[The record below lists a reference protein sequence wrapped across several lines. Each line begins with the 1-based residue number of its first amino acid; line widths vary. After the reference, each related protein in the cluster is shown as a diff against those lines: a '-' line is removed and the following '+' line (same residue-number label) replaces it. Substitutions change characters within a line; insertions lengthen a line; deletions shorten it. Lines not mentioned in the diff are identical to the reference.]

1 MRERVRPA
9 GAAVTR
15 VRFLGPDT
23 DAYVASVERHARE
36 FEERS
41 GIELEVRIVPS
52 DLYFSNRIEHL
63 LDGDGAADV
72 FMSGPVL
79 LWEHVGSGFV
89 QPLDDLLER
98 ASDTYDPDDFV
109 APLVRC
115 NRWSGRFGDPLGE
128 GPLLEIPVNCESYN
142 LAFVPEVLDRAGV
155 EVPGTWEQYFAT
167 ARRVVERTNGQVRG
181 FAQRGTGAWHTMYTG
196 FATQLW
202 SYGARDFVDGRCAIA
217 SPESVRATTDFLAAL
232 GDAGPTDWPDQRWYE
247 LAMDF
252 GRGRY
257 GLIVDSDHYVAFF
270 EDPSTSELA
279 GDIGYAL
286 PPVGPTGERRPNLW
300 TWSVVMNSRAR
311 DRDAAWRFVEWATGG
326 EFLHRSTFEGNMNPT
341 RRSIW
346 DDERFRAHTAS
357 WGAFHDVARTLIE
370 HEAAVLV
377 TPAPNYIAIATR
389 WVEAL
394 LDAFAGR
401 AAVEDALVA
410 AAADIDALT

>member
-1 MRERVRPA
+1 M
-9 GAAVTR
+9 TR

-63 LDGDGAADV
+63 LDGDDAADV

-79 LWEHVGSGFV
+79 LWEHLASGFV
-89 QPLDDLLER
+89 QPLDDLLEQ
-98 ASDTYDPDDFV
+98 ASDTYDADDFFE
-109 APLVRC
+109 PLVRC
-115 NRWSGRFGDPLGE
+115 NRWTGRFGDPLGD

-142 LAFVPEVLDRAGV
+142 LAYVPEVLDRAGV
-155 EVPGTWEQYFAT
+155 DVPGTWEQYFAT
-167 ARRVVERTNGQVRG
+167 ARRVVERTNGEVRG

-270 EDPSTSELA
+270 EDPATSELA
-279 GDIGYAL
+279 GGIGYAL
-286 PPVGPTGERRPNLW
+286 PPVGPTGERQPNLW

-311 DRDAAWRFVEWATGG
+311 DRDAAWRFVEWATGA

-377 TPAPNYIAIATR
+377 TPAPNYIAVATR

-401 AAVEDALVA
+401 ADVEEALVA

>member
-1 MRERVRPA
+1 
-9 GAAVTR
+9 VTR

-63 LDGDGAADV
+63 LDGDDAADV

-79 LWEHVGSGFV
+79 LWEHLASGFV

-98 ASDTYDPDDFV
+98 ASGTYDADDFFE
-109 APLVRC
+109 PLVRC
-115 NRWSGRFGDPLGE
+115 NRWTGRFGDPLGD

-142 LAFVPEVLDRAGV
+142 LAYVPEVLDRAGV
-155 EVPGTWEQYFAT
+155 DVPGTWEQYFAT
-167 ARRVVERTNGQVRG
+167 ARRVVERTNGDVRG
-181 FAQRGTGAWHTMYTG
+181 FAQRGTRAWHTMYTG

-202 SYGARDFVDGRCAIA
+202 SYGARDFVDGRCALA

-232 GDAGPTDWPDQRWYE
+232 GDAGPTDWLDQRWYE

-270 EDPSTSELA
+270 EDPATSDLA
-279 GDIGYAL
+279 GGIGYAL
-286 PPVGPTGERRPNLW
+286 PPVGPTGERQPNLW
-300 TWSVVMNSRAR
+300 TWSMVMNSHAR
-311 DRDAAWRFVEWATGG
+311 DRHTAWRFVEWATGA

-394 LDAFAGR
+394 LDAYAGR
-401 AAVEDALVA
+401 ADVEEALVA

>member
-1 MRERVRPA
+1 
-9 GAAVTR
+9 
-15 VRFLGPDT
+15 
-23 DAYVASVERHARE
+23 
-36 FEERS
+36 
-41 GIELEVRIVPS
+41 
-52 DLYFSNRIEHL
+52 
-63 LDGDGAADV
+63 
-72 FMSGPVL
+72 MSGPVL
-79 LWEHVGSGFV
+79 LWEHLASGFV

-98 ASDTYDPDDFV
+98 ASGTYDVDDFFE
-109 APLVRC
+109 PLVRC
-115 NRWSGRFGDPLGE
+115 NRWTGRFGDPLGE

-142 LAFVPEVLDRAGV
+142 LAYVPEVLDRAGV

-167 ARRVVERTNGQVRG
+167 ARRVVERTNGEVRG
-181 FAQRGTGAWHTMYTG
+181 FAQRGTRAWHTMYTG

-202 SYGARDFVDGRCAIA
+202 SYGARDFVDGRCALA

-232 GDAGPTDWPDQRWYE
+232 GEAGPTDWLEQRWYE

-252 GRGRY
+252 ARGRY

-270 EDPSTSELA
+270 EDPATSPLA
-279 GDIGYAL
+279 GGIGYAL
-286 PPVGPTGERRPNLW
+286 PPVGPTGERQPNLW
-300 TWSVVMNSRAR
+300 TWSVVMNTRAR
-311 DRDAAWRFVEWATGG
+311 DRDTAWRFIEWATGA
-326 EFLHRSTFEGNMNPT
+326 EFLHRSTFKGNMNPT

-370 HEAAVLV
+370 HEAAVRV

-401 AAVEDALVA
+401 ADVEEALVT

>member
-1 MRERVRPA
+1 MRERVPPA
-9 GAAVTR
+9 GGAVTR

-41 GIELEVRIVPS
+41 NIELEVRIVPS

-63 LDGDGAADV
+63 LDGDDAADV

-79 LWEHVGSGFV
+79 LWEHLGSGFV
-89 QPLDDLLER
+89 QPLDDLLEQ
-98 ASDTYDPDDFV
+98 ASDTYDADDFFE
-109 APLVRC
+109 PLLRC
-115 NRWSGRFGDPLGE
+115 NRWTGRFGDPLGD

-142 LAFVPEVLDRAGV
+142 LAYVPEVLDRAGV

-167 ARRVVERTNGQVRG
+167 ARRVVERTNGEVRG

-217 SPESVRATTDFLAAL
+217 SPESVRVTTDFLAAL

-279 GDIGYAL
+279 GGIGYAL

-311 DRDAAWRFVEWATGG
+311 DRDAAWRFVEWATGA

-370 HEAAVLV
+370 REAAVLV
-377 TPAPNYIAIATR
+377 TPAPNYIAIAAR

-401 AAVEDALVA
+401 ADVEEALVD

>member
-1 MRERVRPA
+1 M
-9 GAAVTR
+9 TS

-23 DAYVASVERHARE
+23 DAYVASVERHRSE
-36 FEERS
+36 FVERT
-41 GIELEVRIVPS
+41 GIDLDVRIVPS

-63 LDGDGAADV
+63 LDGDDAADV

-79 LWEHVGSGFV
+79 LWEHLASGFV

-98 ASDTYDPDDFV
+98 ASDTYDADDFV
-109 APLVRC
+109 EPLLSC
-115 NRWSGRFGDPLGE
+115 NRWSGRFGDPLGT

-142 LAFVPEVLDRAGV
+142 LAYVPEVLERAGL
-155 EVPGTWEQYFAT
+155 EAPGTWDAYFAA
-167 ARRVVERTNGQVRG
+167 ARRVVERTNGEVRG

-202 SYGARDFVDGRCAIA
+202 SYGGRDFVDGRCAIA
-217 SPESVRATTDFLAAL
+217 SPASVRATAEFLTAL
-232 GDAGPTDWPDQRWYE
+232 RQAGPADWPEQRWYE

-270 EDPSTSELA
+270 EDPATSELA
-279 GDIGYAL
+279 GRIEYAL
-286 PPVGPTGERRPNLW
+286 PPVGPTGQRRPNLW
-300 TWSVVMNSRAR
+300 TWSVVMNTRVR
-311 DRDAAWRFVEWATGG
+311 DRGAAWQFVEWATGA
-326 EFLHRSTFEGNMNPT
+326 EFLLRSTFEGNMNPT

-346 DDERFRAHTAS
+346 DDEGFQGHTSS
-357 WGAFHDVARTLIE
+357 WGAFHEVARTLIE
-370 HEAAVLV
+370 SEASVLV
-377 TPAPNYIAIATR
+377 TPAPNYLAVATR

-401 AAVEDALVA
+401 AEVDEALSA
-410 AAADIDALT
+410 AAADIDALM

>member
-1 MRERVRPA
+1 M
-9 GAAVTR
+9 TR

-63 LDGDGAADV
+63 LDGDDAADV

-79 LWEHVGSGFV
+79 LWEHLASGFV

-98 ASDTYDPDDFV
+98 ASGPYDADDFFE
-109 APLVRC
+109 PLLRC
-115 NRWSGRFGDPLGE
+115 NRWTGRFGDPLGD

-142 LAFVPEVLDRAGV
+142 LAYVPEVLDRSGV
-155 EVPGTWEQYFAT
+155 DVPGTWEQYFAT
-167 ARRVVERTNGQVRG
+167 ARRVVERTNGEVRG

-202 SYGARDFVDGRCAIA
+202 SYGARDFVDGRCALA
-217 SPESVRATTDFLAAL
+217 SPESVRATADFLAAL
-232 GDAGPTDWPDQRWYE
+232 GDAGPTNWLEQRWYE

-270 EDPSTSELA
+270 EDPATSDLA
-279 GDIGYAL
+279 GGIGYAL
-286 PPVGPTGERRPNLW
+286 PPVGPTGERQPNLW

-311 DRDAAWRFVEWATGG
+311 DRDTAWRFVEWATGA

-357 WGAFHDVARTLIE
+357 WGAFHEVARTLIE

-377 TPAPNYIAIATR
+377 TPAPNYLAIATR

-401 AAVEDALVA
+401 ADVEEALVA

>member
-1 MRERVRPA
+1 M
-9 GAAVTR
+9 TR

-23 DAYVASVERHARE
+23 DAYVASVERHAPE
-36 FEERS
+36 FEERT
-41 GIELEVRIVPS
+41 GIELDVRIVPS

-63 LDGDGAADV
+63 LDGDEAADV
-72 FMSGPVL
+72 YMSGPVL
-79 LWEHVGSGFV
+79 LWEHLAAGFV

-98 ASDTYDPDDFV
+98 ASDTYHADDFFE
-109 APLVRC
+109 PLVRC
-115 NRWSGRFGDPLGE
+115 NRWTGRFGDPLGE

-142 LAFVPEVLDRAGV
+142 LAYVPEVLDRVGV

-167 ARRVVERTNGQVRG
+167 ARRVVERTNGEVRG

-202 SYGARDFVDGRCAIA
+202 SYGACDFVDGRCAIA

-232 GDAGPTDWPDQRWYE
+232 RDAGPTGWPDQRWYE

-270 EDPSTSELA
+270 EDASTSELA
-279 GDIGYAL
+279 GAIGYAP

-300 TWSVVMNSRAR
+300 TWSVVMNSRAG
-311 DRDAAWRFVEWATGG
+311 DRDAAWRFVEWATGA
-326 EFLHRSTFEGNMNPT
+326 EFLLRSTFEGNMNPT
-341 RRSIW
+341 RRGIW

-377 TPAPNYIAIATR
+377 TPARNYIAIATR

-394 LDAFAGR
+394 LDAFGGR
-401 AAVEDALVA
+401 APVEDALVA
-410 AAADIDALT
+410 AAADIDAMT

>member
-1 MRERVRPA
+1 
-9 GAAVTR
+9 VTR

-23 DAYVASVERHARE
+23 DAYVASVERHSHE
-36 FEERS
+36 FEERT
-41 GIELEVRIVPS
+41 GIVLEVRIVPS

-63 LDGDGAADV
+63 LDGEDAADV

-79 LWEHVGSGFV
+79 LWEHLASGFV

-98 ASDTYDPDDFV
+98 ASDTYDADDFFE
-109 APLVRC
+109 PLVRC
-115 NRWSGRFGDPLGE
+115 NRWTGRFGDPLGD
-128 GPLLEIPVNCESYN
+128 GPVLEIPVNCESYN
-142 LAFVPEVLDRAGV
+142 LAYVPEVLDRVGV
-155 EVPGTWEQYFAT
+155 EVPDTWEQYFAA
-167 ARRVVERTNGQVRG
+167 ARRVVERTNGEVRG

-202 SYGARDFVDGRCAIA
+202 SYGGRDFVDGRCAIA
-217 SPESVRATTDFLAAL
+217 SPESVRATTEFLAAL
-232 GDAGPTDWPDQRWYE
+232 RDAGPTGWLDQRWYE

-270 EDPSTSELA
+270 EDPATSDLA
-279 GDIGYAL
+279 GRVGYAL

-311 DRDAAWRFVEWATGG
+311 DRDAAWRFVEWATGA
-326 EFLHRSTFEGNMNPT
+326 EFLRRSTFEGNMNPT

-377 TPAPNYIAIATR
+377 TPAPNYVAIATR

-401 AAVEDALVA
+401 ADVEEALVA
-410 AAADIDALT
+410 AAADVDGLT

>member
-1 MRERVRPA
+1 M
-9 GAAVTR
+9 TR

-63 LDGDGAADV
+63 LDGDDAADV

-79 LWEHVGSGFV
+79 LWEHLASGFV
-89 QPLDDLLER
+89 EPLDHLIER
-98 ASDTYDPDDFV
+98 ASDTYDADDFFE
-109 APLVRC
+109 PLVRC
-115 NRWSGRFGDPLGE
+115 NRWTGRFGDPLGD

-142 LAFVPEVLDRAGV
+142 LAYVPEVLDRAGV
-155 EVPGTWEQYFAT
+155 EVPGTWEQYFAA
-167 ARRVVERTNGQVRG
+167 ARRVVERTNGEVRG

-217 SPESVRATTDFLAAL
+217 SPESVRATTDLLAAL
-232 GDAGPTDWPDQRWYE
+232 GDAGPTDWLDQRWYE

-270 EDPSTSELA
+270 EDPATSDLA
-279 GDIGYAL
+279 GGIGYAL
-286 PPVGPTGERRPNLW
+286 PPVGPAGKRQPNLW

-311 DRDAAWRFVEWATGG
+311 DRDAAWRFVEWATSA
-326 EFLHRSTFEGNMNPT
+326 EFLYRSTFEGNMNPT

-370 HEAAVLV
+370 HEATVLV
-377 TPAPNYIAIATR
+377 TPAPNYIAVATR
-389 WVEAL
+389 WVAAL

-401 AAVEDALVA
+401 ADVEEALVA

>member
-1 MRERVRPA
+1 MK
-9 GAAVTR
+9 R

-23 DAYVASVERHARE
+23 DAYVASVERHASE
-36 FEERS
+36 FVERT
-41 GIELEVRIVPS
+41 GIELHVQTVPS

-63 LDGDGAADV
+63 LDGDEPADV

-79 LWEHVGSGFV
+79 LWEHLASGFV
-89 QPLDDLLER
+89 QPLDDLLDR
-98 ASDTYDPDDFV
+98 ASDGYDAADFV
-109 APLVRC
+109 EQLLSC
-115 NRWSGRFGDPLGE
+115 NRWSGRFGDPLGS

-142 LAFVPEVLDRAGV
+142 LAYVPEILDRAGV
-155 EVPGTWEQYFAT
+155 EPPVTWEEYFAA
-167 ARRVVERTNGQVRG
+167 ARRVVEGTRGEARG
-181 FAQRGTGAWHTMYTG
+181 FAQRGTDAWHTMYTG

-217 SPESVRATTDFLAAL
+217 SPESVRATGDFLAAL
-232 GDAGPTDWPDQRWYE
+232 HDAGPADWPGQRWYE

-279 GDIGYAL
+279 RRIEYAL
-286 PPVGPTGERRPNLW
+286 PPLGPTGERRPNLW
-300 TWSVVMNSRAR
+300 TWSVVVNTRAR
-311 DRDAAWRFVEWATGG
+311 DLDAAWQFVEWATGA

-341 RRSIW
+341 RRTIW
-346 DDERFRAHTAS
+346 DDERFRRHTSS
-357 WGAFHDVARTLIE
+357 WGAFHEVARILIE
-370 HEAAVLV
+370 SEASVLV
-377 TPAPNYIAIATR
+377 TPAPNYLAVAKR

-401 AAVEDALVA
+401 AAVDEALSA
-410 AAADIDALT
+410 AAEDIDALM